1 MGIILGI
8 IIGICLIVMIY
19 ACLCSASDADDRA
32 EIMRDF
38 EEEK

>member
-8 IIGICLIVMIY
+8 IIGVCLVVMIY
-19 ACLCSASDADDRA
+19 ACLCSASNADDNA